1 MPLSGQAPM
10 KCKQEQTDKVAILL
24 NLKRKRWHRGLDD
37 ADEDLLESGAGR
49 WPLCSFGRVT
59 GEGKIVI
66 SKIRSPIKCNGNG
79 GLVGRFRRVY

>member
-37 ADEDLLESGAGR
+37 ADEDLLESGG
-49 WPLCSFGRVT
+49 
-59 GEGKIVI
+59 
-66 SKIRSPIKCNGNG
+66 
-79 GLVGRFRRVY
+79 